1 MRLVKQVL
9 RLFPAFNY
17 FIRQLSL
24 IKWMGVGILTQLVVN
39 ACQGD
44 AVLAAKGLPERR
56 STSFIKVSGRM
67 RNDTFKRSTFSF
79 TVVISA

>member
-1 MRLVKQVL
+1 
-9 RLFPAFNY
+9 
-17 FIRQLSL
+17 
-24 IKWMGVGILTQLVVN
+24 MGVAILTQLVVN

-44 AVLAAKGLPERR
+44 VVLAEKGLSKRQ

-67 RNDTFKRSTFSF
+67 RNDTFKRRLTFSF